1 MRILFGII
9 VATIFV
15 GFTASIACA
24 RDTYESLDTNQ
35 CFSYGARLGSDIYVK
50 CRLSLAEMHQQEQ
63 LADETSAVQ
72 EQAANDARRRAILG
86 VLNSNCTT
94 TYIGMQAHIHCN

>member
-9 VATIFV
+9 VATILAD
-15 GFTASIACA
+15 FTASIACA
-24 RDTYESLDTNQ
+24 QDSYGSLDTNQ

-63 LADETSAVQ
+63 LAGEASAAQV
-72 EQAANDARRRAILG
+72 QAANDARRRAILG
-86 VLNSNCTT
+86 ALNSNCAT